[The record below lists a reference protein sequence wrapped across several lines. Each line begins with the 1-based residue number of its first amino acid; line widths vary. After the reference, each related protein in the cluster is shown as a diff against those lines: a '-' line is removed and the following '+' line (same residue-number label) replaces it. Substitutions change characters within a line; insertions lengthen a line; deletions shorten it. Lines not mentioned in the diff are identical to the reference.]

1 MQNQASDIAAQV
13 AAALALS
20 AKVARDH
27 GTAADR
33 AAAAR
38 WEERALRAFNYAKGQ
53 YDIFD
58 GAATCG
64 KSSALTNC
72 QGSGCSG
79 GRGVRTFHSTSLNCT
94 LSSLKENPFRFCPY
108 IVDC

>member
-1 MQNQASDIAAQV
+1 MVQNPAADIAAQV

-27 GTAADR
+27 GTAADI

-38 WEERALRAFNYAKGQ
+38 WEERALRAFNYAKGR

-79 GRGVRTFHSTSLNCT
+79 GRGVR
-94 LSSLKENPFRFCPY
+94 LSQVPTQLLLYTIAPNLLY
-108 IVDC
+108 AIT